1 MSSERDAKVV
11 FKYLQ
16 EVVADAAGCA
26 ELSELDDEAYTHDP
40 ALLPGAVSG
49 RERVGADVL
58 RKTSVATGHAHGKK
72 TKRTSRLGGVCSI
85 LSLPLVCRVS

>member
-1 MSSERDAKVV
+1 MYKLTGENFAPTPRLTGGSPLLSSERDAKVV

-40 ALLPGAVSG
+40 ALLPGAGSG
-49 RERVGADVL
+49 RESGRRRFG
-58 RKTSVATGHAHGKK
+58 GKE
-72 TKRTSRLGGVCSI
+72 TI
-85 LSLPLVCRVS
+85 E